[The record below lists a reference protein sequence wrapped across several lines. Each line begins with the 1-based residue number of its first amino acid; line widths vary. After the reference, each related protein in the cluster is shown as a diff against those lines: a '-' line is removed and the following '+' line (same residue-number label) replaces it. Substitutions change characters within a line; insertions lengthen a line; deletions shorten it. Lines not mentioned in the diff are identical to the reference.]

1 MNTIKNYKIA
11 LWTSVQK
18 LFKSGGDSLLL
29 LSKVL
34 LAVATLAVSG
44 TSLLAQS
51 SIEIKPVKLLDLP
64 EIKTYEYLPQVVQDM
79 PLELQY
85 FNGKEPV
92 TTSFGALKENFVQ
105 LFFWDTS
112 YPEHYAD
119 LKRIF
124 EYGEEMGAQSTFMLV
139 VSKSDQAT
147 LDGIKADLDRFK
159 KELEVDMDIAF
170 VIGNPNLDKLFKMD
184 VFPKYV
190 QINKDA
196 VFLPEQAAVDLFK
209 MRDRR
214 KTVRNGK

>member
-1 MNTIKNYKIA
+1 MKSIKIYKIA

-29 LSKVL
+29 LTKMALVVG
-34 LAVATLAVSG
+34 AVAGSG

-51 SIEIKPVKLLDLP
+51 SLKVKSVKILDLP

-85 FNGKEPV
+85 FNGKESV
-92 TTSFGALKENFVQ
+92 TTSFGKLKENFVQ
-105 LFFWDTS
+105 MFFWDAS
-112 YPEHYAD
+112 YPEHYTD

-124 EYGEEMGAQSTFMLV
+124 DYGEEMGAHSTFILV

-147 LDGIKADLDRFK
+147 LDGVKAACARFK
-159 KELEVDMDIAF
+159 KEFEVDMDMAF
-170 VIGNPNLDKLFKMD
+170 VVGNPNLDKLFKLA

-196 VFLPEQAAVDLFK
+196 VFVSEKSAVEVIK
-209 MRDRR
+209 NRERR
-214 KTVRNGK
+214 KISRNGK